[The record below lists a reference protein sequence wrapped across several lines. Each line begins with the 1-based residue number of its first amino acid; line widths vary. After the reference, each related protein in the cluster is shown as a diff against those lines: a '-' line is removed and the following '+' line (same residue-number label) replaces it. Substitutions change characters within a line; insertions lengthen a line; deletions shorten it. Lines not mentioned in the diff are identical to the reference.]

1 MKESLLRYLA
11 CPDCQESLDLA
22 RRVARAGE
30 VEDGELQCRRCARSY
45 PIMRGIPRFVD
56 TDHYVDSFSFQWN
69 LHSKTQVDSLAG
81 HSESRKT
88 FATKTGLTAADLK
101 GKLVLDVGCGTG
113 RFMES
118 AVELGAEV
126 VGFDLSYAVEAAYK
140 NVGAQPRMHVLQA
153 NLFKLPFRPGTFDVI
168 YSIGVLH
175 HTPDTRQAFLA
186 LPPLLKK
193 SGLIAIWVYA
203 WAGDY
208 SRNLDRVRA
217 FTVGIPHRVLYG
229 LCCVLVPLLHAMA
242 SIPSLRRFTQYIPVS
257 NQGTGL
263 AWDIL
268 DTFDNYSPKYQWKH
282 SEPEVMGWFKEAGL
296 EEMVVLSYPVSA
308 RARRP

>member
-1 MKESLLRYLA
+1 MKESLLRYLV

-22 RRVARAGE
+22 RRVARAE
-30 VEDGELQCRRCARSY
+30 EIEEGELQCRRCARSY
-45 PIMRGIPRFVD
+45 PVLRGIPRFVD

-81 HSESRKT
+81 HSESRNT
-88 FATKTGLTAADLK
+88 FAMKTGLTAADLK

-118 AVELGAEV
+118 AAELGAEV
-126 VGFDLSYAVEAAYK
+126 IGFDLSYAVEAASK
-140 NVGAQPRMHVLQA
+140 NVGAKPGMHVLQA
-153 NLFKLPFRPGTFDVI
+153 NLFKLPFRPGTFDAI

-217 FTVGIPHRVLYG
+217 FTVGIPHRILYG
-229 LCCVLVPLLHAMA
+229 LCCVMVPLLHALA
-242 SIPSLRRFTQYIPVS
+242 SIQSLRHYTSYIPVS

-282 SEPEVMGWFKEAGL
+282 SEPEVLGWFKEAGL
-296 EEMVVLSYPVSA
+296 EVMAVLSYPVSV
-308 RARRP
+308 RGRRP